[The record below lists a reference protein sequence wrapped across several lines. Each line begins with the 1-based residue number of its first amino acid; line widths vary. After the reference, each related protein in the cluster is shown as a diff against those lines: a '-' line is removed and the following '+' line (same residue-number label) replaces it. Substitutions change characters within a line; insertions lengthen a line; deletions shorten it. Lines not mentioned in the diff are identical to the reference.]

1 MLFGSAS
8 DYVIRRVQVNQYGL
22 KLNVTHQ
29 ILIYVDV
36 NILGCGVH
44 TVKYNTEYLVVV
56 SEEIGLKANGDKL
69 STCYIVIQSISSTV
83 ILLPP
88 KHSFQL

>member
-1 MLFGSAS
+1 LLFGSAS

-29 ILIYVDV
+29 LLVYVDV

-44 TVKYNTEYLVVV
+44 TVK
-56 SEEIGLKANGDKL
+56 
-69 STCYIVIQSISSTV
+69 
-83 ILLPP
+83 
-88 KHSFQL
+88 KH